1 MNFLYLLFRFL
12 LKDELIVV
20 QTEEDL
26 KKILTES
33 RGKENIILTNV
44 KEIGMKGARE
54 FFNENL
60 IPTVAVGGYGWIWGD
75 RRDRIGQ
82 KMVNVSILELS
93 GFIIIVAKVYKIG

>member
-54 FFNENL
+54 FFKENL
-60 IPTVAVGGYGWIWGD
+60 IPTVAVGGYGVIEGT
-75 RRDRIGQ
+75 G
-82 KMVNVSILELS
+82 
-93 GFIIIVAKVYKIG
+93 